1 MARTG
6 TQFAKITGNYSNAN
20 IYATWQLRSTDT
32 TNKIFKIRLREYLTI
47 SGSATYES
55 SSSTFK
61 LNGTTIKSGSYSYAK
76 GDHLLGYKDIDV
88 VALDDGS
95 FPDTEISVYAKS
107 FHFPATTKTATL
119 TSEDVPKMEIGSSI
133 IDIRDSFLDPGVGV
147 VEAVMMNVDLLEGYT
162 TVLKSTINGTTYT
175 LLDNVIEPQITV
187 YFDEWVYDNNK
198 DGDNG
203 DSVLYPL
210 TDVQICEL
218 IPNDRT
224 INITF
229 TLETYEND
237 ELKGTSNKEYVFTI
251 TNGSFSAQ
259 PLLES
264 DSVTTSLTADTTK
277 FIANFST
284 ITVDSNITQSN
295 NGATVKEYIYTRT
308 FGDSVSTI
316 KSSNSTYTFDSPQLN
331 DTFTVSVVDSRDFE
345 VQLGSIAIDNQE
357 YTLLD
362 YFLPQF
368 SSLTIARPEQ
378 TASYVEIDLNGSF
391 WNENFGVKENVLTL
405 EYRYKLSNENEFKD
419 WVSLTPTI
427 NENNFSYNGMV
438 ENISADLSALFEIR
452 VIDTTGS
459 TDLRTNI
466 SIPKGKSM
474 FDLAEDYF
482 SFNGEL
488 CINDDEVP
496 CFQEDSVEDDGSR
509 NVTLYDSQGNK
520 LNVAPSVEGGIV
532 KITLP
537 VDLANLSTSYNY
549 FHPFAYS
556 DNDVASEGTK
566 LTYGS
571 ITTDYGDRTSATVY
585 GVTVGE
591 GVRYVRVN
599 ANIRLL
605 NNHTSV
611 LSFATDLGIVR
622 DGELITIGG
631 ASETMQ
637 PNSRYMSTV
646 SYEQIPVK
654 EGDFLFIFAYK
665 GSKTADVD
673 VISSWEM
680 TNVTFEVTHIN
691 GLTIINN
698 NGGGTGSGTTDYEEL
713 DNLPRINGIKVTG
726 NKTSADYGIQTLE
739 AGNNVEIVD
748 NKISVLTTDEAQE
761 DNTKPMTS
769 SGVYTQLG
777 NIAILLETI

>member
-1 MARTG
+1 M
-6 TQFAKITGNYSNAN
+6 
-20 IYATWQLRSTDT
+20 
-32 TNKIFKIRLREYLTI
+32 TI